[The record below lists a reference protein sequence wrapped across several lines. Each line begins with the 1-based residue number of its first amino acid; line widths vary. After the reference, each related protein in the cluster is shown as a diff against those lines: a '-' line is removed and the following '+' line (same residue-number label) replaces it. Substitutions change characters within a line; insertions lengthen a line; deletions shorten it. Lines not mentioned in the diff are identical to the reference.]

1 MADVISVNGT
11 YTVHHSRQRKWS
23 WD

>member
-11 YTVHHSRQRKWS
+11 YTVHHSRQRKWY